1 MASEGGNGEGLLV
14 AQPVGVAAGV
24 PRLARR
30 GLVSLRGAPKLSLL
44 FLLLALVCA
53 IFAESVS
60 PHNPI
65 EVTTNILESPSSE
78 HWLGTDMQGRDA
90 LTRVIYGAQISVM
103 VALAAVALAASVG
116 TLVALLSGVMRG
128 WVDTMLMRLTDG
140 FLALPSLMVA
150 LVVIS
155 ILGPSIPNV
164 ILVIGLTRWMSYAR
178 VIRGEVLKL
187 MEMDFVRLAQ
197 VAGASRPRIM
207 VRHIFPNV
215 SNTLLVLVT
224 LEIGLAVIAESSLSF
239 LGFGVPRPLPS
250 WGSMLRDAQEFI
262 YITWW
267 LPVFPGLAITFL
279 VMSCNLTGDW
289 LRDRLDPTR
298 RQL

>member
-1 MASEGGNGEGLLV
+1 MTLRATEGEMAIAPAIGR
-14 AQPVGVAAGV
+14 AQRVSS
-24 PRLARR
+24 LARR
-30 GLVSLRGAPKLSLL
+30 GWTPFRGAPKLSMI
-44 FLLLALVCA
+44 FLVIALACA
-53 IFAESVS
+53 IFAGAIS
-60 PHNPI
+60 PFNPI
-65 EVTTNILESPSSE
+65 EVTPDILHAPSST

-90 LTRVIYGAQISVM
+90 LTRVIYGAQISVKVALAS
-103 VALAAVALAASVG
+103 VALAAVSG
-116 TLVALLSGVMRG
+116 TIIALLSGVFRG
-128 WVDTMLMRLTDG
+128 WVDTVLMRFTDG

-155 ILGPSIPNV
+155 ILGPDIINV

-187 MEMDFVRLAQ
+187 MEMDFVRLAT
-197 VAGASRPRIM
+197 VAGASRYRIM
-207 VRHIFPNV
+207 VRHVLPNIA
-215 SNTLLVLVT
+215 NTLLVLVT
-224 LEIGLAVIAESSLSF
+224 LEVGLAVIVESSLSF
-239 LGFGVPRPLPS
+239 LGFGVPRPLSS

>member
-14 AQPVGVAAGV
+14 AQPVGVAAGL

-30 GLVSLRGAPKLSLL
+30 GLVSLRGSPKLSLL

-60 PHNPI
+60 PYNPI
-65 EVTTNILESPSSE
+65 EVTTDILESPSSE

-116 TLVALLSGVMRG
+116 TVVALLSGVMRG

-187 MEMDFVRLAQ
+187 MEMDFVRLAH

>member
-14 AQPVGVAAGV
+14 AQPVGVAAGL

-30 GLVSLRGAPKLSLL
+30 GVVSIRGAPKLSLL
-44 FLLLALVCA
+44 FLFLALVCA
-53 IFAESVS
+53 IFAESIS

-65 EVTTNILESPSSE
+65 EVTTDILESPSRA

-103 VALAAVALAASVG
+103 VALSAVALAAAVG
-116 TLVALLSGVMRG
+116 TVVALLSGVMRG

-187 MEMDFVRLAQ
+187 MEMDFVRLAH

>member
-14 AQPVGVAAGV
+14 AQPVGVAAGL

-30 GLVSLRGAPKLSLL
+30 GVVSIRGAPKLSLL

-53 IFAESVS
+53 IFAESIS

-65 EVTTNILESPSSE
+65 EVTTDILESPSRA

-103 VALAAVALAASVG
+103 VALSAVALAAAVG
-116 TLVALLSGVMRG
+116 TVVALLSGVMRG

-187 MEMDFVRLAQ
+187 MEMDFVRLAH

>member
-30 GLVSLRGAPKLSLL
+30 GLVSLRGSPKLSLL

-60 PHNPI
+60 PYNPI
-65 EVTTNILESPSSE
+65 EVTTDILEAPSSQ

-103 VALAAVALAASVG
+103 VALAAVALAAAVG
-116 TLVALLSGVMRG
+116 TVVALLSGVMRG

-187 MEMDFVRLAQ
+187 MEMDFVRLAH

>member
-14 AQPVGVAAGV
+14 PQPVGVAAGL

-60 PHNPI
+60 PYNPI
-65 EVTTNILESPSSE
+65 EVTTDILESPSSE

-116 TLVALLSGVMRG
+116 TVVALLSGVMRG

-187 MEMDFVRLAQ
+187 MEMDFVRLAH

>member
-14 AQPVGVAAGV
+14 AQPVGVAAGL

-30 GLVSLRGAPKLSLL
+30 GLVSLRGSPKLSLL

-60 PHNPI
+60 PYNPI
-65 EVTTNILESPSSE
+65 EVTTDILEAPSSQ

-103 VALAAVALAASVG
+103 VALAAVALAAAVG
-116 TLVALLSGVMRG
+116 TVVALLSGVMRG

-187 MEMDFVRLAQ
+187 MEMDFVRLAH

>member
-116 TLVALLSGVMRG
+116 TVVALLSGVMRG

>member
-30 GLVSLRGAPKLSLL
+30 GLVSLRGSPKLSLL

-60 PHNPI
+60 PYNPI
-65 EVTTNILESPSSE
+65 EVTTDILESPSSE

-187 MEMDFVRLAQ
+187 MEMDFVRLAH

-239 LGFGVPRPLPS
+239 LGFGFRGRCRPGAACS
-250 WGSMLRDAQEFI
+250 GM
-262 YITWW
+262 
-267 LPVFPGLAITFL
+267 
-279 VMSCNLTGDW
+279 
-289 LRDRLDPTR
+289 R
-298 RQL
+298 RSSSISRGGCRFSRGWR

>member
-30 GLVSLRGAPKLSLL
+30 GLVSLRGSPKLSLL

-60 PHNPI
+60 PYNPI
-65 EVTTNILESPSSE
+65 EVTTDILESPSSE

-187 MEMDFVRLAQ
+187 MEMDFVRLAH

>member
-1 MASEGGNGEGLLV
+1 MLAP
-14 AQPVGVAAGV
+14 QPTSVAAGV

-30 GLVSLRGAPKLSLL
+30 GLGSLRGAPKLSLA
-44 FLLLALVCA
+44 FLVVALIFA
-53 IFAESVS
+53 IFAESIS
-60 PHNPI
+60 PYNPI
-65 EVTTNILESPSSE
+65 EVTTDILESPSRD

-103 VALAAVALAASVG
+103 VALSAVALAAAVG
-116 TLVALLSGVMRG
+116 TVVALLSGVLRG
-128 WVDTMLMRLTDG
+128 WVDTVLMRLTDG
-140 FLALPSLMVA
+140 FLALPSLMIA

-164 ILVIGLTRWMSYAR
+164 ILVIGLTRWMAYAR

-187 MEMDFVRLAQ
+187 MEMDFVRLAH

-207 VRHIFPNV
+207 VRHVLPNV

-224 LEIGLAVIAESSLSF
+224 LEVGLAVIAESSLSF

>member
-1 MASEGGNGEGLLV
+1 MG
-14 AQPVGVAAGV
+14 
-24 PRLARR
+24 
-30 GLVSLRGAPKLSLL
+30 SLRGAPKLSLA
-44 FLLLALVCA
+44 FLLVALIFA
-53 IFAESVS
+53 IFAESIS
-60 PHNPI
+60 PYNPI
-65 EVTTNILESPSSE
+65 EVTTDILEAPSRE

-103 VALAAVALAASVG
+103 VALSAVALAAAVG
-116 TLVALLSGVMRG
+116 TVVALLSGVLRG
-128 WVDTMLMRLTDG
+128 WVDTVLMRLTDG
-140 FLALPSLMVA
+140 FLALPSLMIA

-164 ILVIGLTRWMSYAR
+164 ILVIGLTRWMAYAR

-187 MEMDFVRLAQ
+187 MEMDFVRLAH

-207 VRHIFPNV
+207 VRHVLPNV

-224 LEIGLAVIAESSLSF
+224 LEVGLAVIAESSLSF

>member
-14 AQPVGVAAGV
+14 AQPVGVAAGL

-30 GLVSLRGAPKLSLL
+30 GLVSLRGSPKLSLL
-44 FLLLALVCA
+44 FLLLAMVCA

-60 PHNPI
+60 PYNPI
-65 EVTTNILESPSSE
+65 EVTTDILESPSSE

-103 VALAAVALAASVG
+103 VALAAVALAAAVG
-116 TLVALLSGVMRG
+116 TVVALLSGVMRG

-187 MEMDFVRLAQ
+187 MEMDFVRLAH

>member
-14 AQPVGVAAGV
+14 AQPVGVAAGL

-30 GLVSLRGAPKLSLL
+30 GAVSIRGAPKLSLL
-44 FLLLALVCA
+44 FLFLALVCA
-53 IFAESVS
+53 IFAESIS

-65 EVTTNILESPSSE
+65 EVTTDILESPSRA

-103 VALAAVALAASVG
+103 VALSAVALAAAVG
-116 TLVALLSGVMRG
+116 TVVALLSGVMRG

-187 MEMDFVRLAQ
+187 MEMDFVRLAH